1 MQYIVPA
8 SSEPLRLDV
17 YLAQVAQLSRSS
29 IKAAINAGLVTV
41 DGQAATPNLRVAPGQ
56 TITYT
61 PAPVQTPVP
70 RPVPDLTI
78 LYSDDDLMIIDKPAG
93 ISVHPGAGQPEVS
106 YVSDFA
112 ATITTDHQSDRSGIV
127 HRLDK
132 DTSGLLM
139 IARTAAARQYLQTA
153 LAERRIAKTYS
164 ALVIGRPAKD
174 QLTIDLPLGRDPQHP
189 LRQAVVPNGR
199 PAVTDYEVKT
209 IFKGYTLLE
218 VRPQT
223 GRTHQIRIHLAA
235 IGHPIAGDAVYGPS
249 TRPIGLTRQFLHAIK
264 LEFTGPSGQ
273 QISISSQLSPDLQAF
288 LDTLQT

>member
-1 MQYIVPA
+1 MDFEGQGTAMNNGLFNSELEASYAHCQQIARNA
-8 SSEPLRLDV
+8 SSSFYYSFLLLARPQRQAMCALYAFLR
-17 YLAQVAQLSRSS
+17 R
-29 IKAAINAGLVTV
+29 T
-41 DGQAATPNLRVAPGQ
+41 
-56 TITYT
+56 
-61 PAPVQTPVP
+61 
-70 RPVPDLTI
+70 
-78 LYSDDDLMIIDKPAG
+78 DDLGDCDAP
-93 ISVHPGAGQPEVS
+93 
-106 YVSDFA
+106 
-112 ATITTDHQSDRSGIV
+112 
-127 HRLDK
+127 
-132 DTSGLLM
+132 
-139 IARTAAARQYLQTA
+139 

-264 LEFTGPSGQ
+264 LELTGPSGQ